1 MTRRGLVAVVT
12 VTIGWAASAPAAT
25 SSVPPRLAS
34 TSASKQGAGELAP
47 VPPEGD
53 ADRERTVRM
62 QAALRE
68 ILAESALRRTRVGI
82 RVMEARTGRLLFEKR
97 GTTLMDPASNQK
109 VLATTTALMRLGADW
124 RFRTELAGPE
134 PDGEGVV
141 AGDVILRGS
150 GDPTVT
156 SADLTA
162 MASWLAARGARRIDG
177 AIVADPRRIG
187 SDQPAAADDDAG
199 DEVASA
205 TDDTGEAPQRV
216 SPRAPLVVNHGLMSI
231 RVRPGASVGWP
242 AEVTTAPSGESFV
255 LRNAARTKAGGKTRV
270 SVRLSLAGA
279 RIQVEIAGKIA
290 LGHGAL
296 VFRRRVP
303 QQALYSAV
311 LLRAALEA
319 AGIAVRDA
327 SRSGAPPQRA
337 KAAPL
342 TLLARHESAPL
353 VVLLRRINKDSDNDH
368 AERVLETAGAE
379 VFGGAPTTDKGLR
392 LLREVIGELGLPPG
406 SYVPRNGSG
415 LGHANRITADAMA
428 DLLRALYL
436 DPRVGPE
443 LMQSLSV
450 GGIDG
455 TTRNRFKGTLAARRV
470 RAKTGTL
477 AGKSCLSGLVGDG
490 PDVLAFSILVQGLH
504 GRHSLGAVRGAQV
517 SCVNAMMRYVR
528 EAHARPGAPGE
539 AVPGAPPVT
548 DVEAGEEVSATEG
561 EATEG
566 ETPTAEDPV
575 DSLLRQEQ
583 KERAKEEAEG
593 AEAPTATARAA
604 SPRGRRPR
612 SRRPRSRRP
621 RSRRRR
627 RVRRRL
633 SADGAEIR
641 TRGAAPT
648 RRPRSKLK
656 PRVKPKLKLARE
668 TRNEIRTPR
677 ASFPRAACIVCAVAS
692 RRPQRWVAT
701 RDRVPPPQGRRE
713 RAHRAVGDRQG
724 RQVHARRGPR
734 PRVAGHVPR
743 PGHRRLRVRP
753 VQERARGARAH
764 RARPRGRGVLCR
776 RRGRRARVRDHE
788 RPAARRG
795 VGPRHRR

>member
-1 MTRRGLVAVVT
+1 MRGVRATSVAVVLA
-12 VTIGWAASAPAAT
+12 WAVSAPAAT
-25 SSVPPRLAS
+25 SPSSKPGKKEATAKD
-34 TSASKQGAGELAP
+34 TSAIEVAP

-109 VLATTTALMRLGADW
+109 VLATTTALVRLGADW
-124 RFRTELAGPE
+124 RFRTEIAGPA
-134 PDGEGVV
+134 PDADGVI
-141 AGDVILRGS
+141 AGDLVLRGS

-156 SADLTA
+156 GADLTA
-162 MASWLAARGARRIDG
+162 MAEWLAARGARRVDG
-177 AIVADPRRIG
+177 AVVADPRRIG
-187 SDQPAAADDDAG
+187 SDQAAADESDG
-199 DEVASA
+199 DEGGD
-205 TDDTGEAPQRV
+205 DDTGEEPRRV

-231 RVRPGASVGWP
+231 RVRPGASANWP
-242 AEVTTAPSGESFV
+242 AEISTAPSGESFAI
-255 LRNAARTKAGGKTRV
+255 RNLARTKAGGKTRV

-290 LGHGAL
+290 LGHRPL

-311 LLRAALEA
+311 LLRAALES
-319 AGIAVRDA
+319 AGIAVRDP
-327 SRSGAPPQRA
+327 SRAGVPPTRA
-337 KAAPL
+337 KGPPV

-379 VFGGAPTTDKGLR
+379 VFGGAPTTEKGLR
-392 LLREVIGELGLPPG
+392 LLREVIGELGLSPA

-443 LMQSLSV
+443 LMQSLSI

-528 EAHARPGAPGE
+528 EAHGAAAPGE
-539 AVPGAPPVT
+539 GAGGAPPVT
-548 DVEAGEEVSATEG
+548 DVEAGEEVSASEG

-593 AEAPTATARAA
+593 GEAPPAGPPA
-604 SPRGRRPR
+604 PGQP
-612 SRRPRSRRP
+612 
-621 RSRRRR
+621 
-627 RVRRRL
+627 
-633 SADGAEIR
+633 
-641 TRGAAPT
+641 AAPA
-648 RRPRSKLK
+648 K
-656 PRVKPKLKLARE
+656 PAPAKPTTAKP
-668 TRNEIRTPR
+668 TTPK
-677 ASFPRAACIVCAVAS
+677 AAPS
-692 RRPQRWVAT
+692 PWR
-701 RDRVPPPQGRRE
+701 
-713 RAHRAVGDRQG
+713 
-724 RQVHARRGPR
+724 
-734 PRVAGHVPR
+734 
-743 PGHRRLRVRP
+743 
-753 VQERARGARAH
+753 
-764 RARPRGRGVLCR
+764 
-776 RRGRRARVRDHE
+776 
-788 RPAARRG
+788 
-795 VGPRHRR
+795 